1 MKKKKNLYILVAFM
15 ALFCVVLTA
24 CGKKDTDNSVQKIKD
39 KKTLVVGTSAD
50 YAPFEFPV
58 VQNGQKKITG
68 YDMLLANKIADQLGV
83 KLKIVNTEFPSLVSE
98 LKNNKVD
105 IVMAGMVSTKER
117 KKAVAFSK
125 SYFNVQNQVL
135 VRKGEGHKYQDA
147 ATDFKKKSVGV
158 QQTTTQEKI
167 AKEQMKG
174 SNVVSE
180 GKVTSLTTELR
191 TNKLDAVVLENTVA
205 DMYVKKFP
213 EQYEIAKAK
222 LDTPKDIQNINVA
235 TRKSDKK
242 LTAEINKVI
251 NKEEKNGGLKQ
262 MLQKAQQLQLESN

>member
-24 CGKKDTDNSVQKIKD
+24 CGKKDADNSVQKIKD

-105 IVMAGMVSTKER
+105 IVMAGM
-117 KKAVAFSK
+117 
-125 SYFNVQNQVL
+125 
-135 VRKGEGHKYQDA
+135 
-147 ATDFKKKSVGV
+147 
-158 QQTTTQEKI
+158 
-167 AKEQMKG
+167 
-174 SNVVSE
+174 
-180 GKVTSLTTELR
+180 
-191 TNKLDAVVLENTVA
+191 
-205 DMYVKKFP
+205 
-213 EQYEIAKAK
+213 
-222 LDTPKDIQNINVA
+222 
-235 TRKSDKK
+235 
-242 LTAEINKVI
+242 
-251 NKEEKNGGLKQ
+251 
-262 MLQKAQQLQLESN
+262 